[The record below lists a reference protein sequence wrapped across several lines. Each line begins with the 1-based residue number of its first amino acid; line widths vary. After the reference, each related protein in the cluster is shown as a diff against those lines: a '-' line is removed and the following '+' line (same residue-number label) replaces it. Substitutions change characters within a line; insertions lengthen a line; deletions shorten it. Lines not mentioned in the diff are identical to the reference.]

1 MISFFKN
8 KEKDEVNDDK
18 SYSNIAALLIH
29 AAKIDENY
37 EDKEKD
43 IIKKT
48 LIELGAAS
56 SNIDKLISDASV
68 IEENSNQILNFT
80 REVKNAPESDKI
92 RIIESLWKII
102 YSDDS
107 EDIYETNL
115 MRRLAGLLYIDSKIM
130 GDLKEKIKHE
140 SKKWPTL

>member
-1 MISFFKN
+1 MINFFKN
-8 KEKDEVNDDK
+8 KENEKDIVNDDK

-29 AAKIDENY
+29 VAKIDENY
-37 EDKEKD
+37 EDNEKE

-56 SNIDKLISDASV
+56 SNIDKLISDALI

-80 REVKNAPESDKI
+80 REVKNAAESDKI

-102 YSDDS
+102 YSDNSADM
-107 EDIYETNL
+107 YETNL
-115 MRRLAGLLYIDSKIM
+115 MRRLAGLLYIDAKTM
-130 GDLKEKIKHE
+130 GDLKEKIKQE
-140 SKKWPTL
+140 LKK